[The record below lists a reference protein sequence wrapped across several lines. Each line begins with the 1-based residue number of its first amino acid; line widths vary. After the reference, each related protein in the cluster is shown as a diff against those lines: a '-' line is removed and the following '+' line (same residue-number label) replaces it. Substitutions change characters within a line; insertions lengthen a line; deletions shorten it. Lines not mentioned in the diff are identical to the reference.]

1 MPFDH
6 MAVVQTAN
14 YRIESPPWWAPFG
27 RYRLVDLSAGQVI
40 ARSADDECLGRR
52 AERLAYLDRL
62 RCVVEC
68 EIQEE
73 QF

>member
-1 MPFDH
+1 MPFDNKA
-6 MAVVQTAN
+6 AVQPAN

-27 RYRLVDLSAGQVI
+27 RYRLVDLTTGRVI

-62 RCVVEC
+62 RCVIER